1 MNELFLATFP
11 ILGFF
16 SIEYLK
22 RETKIAYN
30 ITQKHF
36 LNVQHGGGGGD
47 LAQKG
52 NIFITPPLHHPVPSP
67 HRKPVSKTFSV
78 YTYLNP

>member
-22 RETKIAYN
+22 RETKTAYN
-30 ITQKHF
+30 TTQKHF
-36 LNVQHGGGGGD
+36 LNVQHGGGGER
-47 LAQKG
+47 L
-52 NIFITPPLHHPVPSP
+52 SP
-67 HRKPVSKTFSV
+67 ER
-78 YTYLNP
+78 